1 MVVRM
6 VNASTRLSFAIK
18 MTFNDNRYYRD
29 SYMYMTV
36 RMVNASTRLSLAI
49 KMTCKDNR
57 YYRDSY
63 MTRRVEKLRHYVE
76 LYHQHDL

>member
-29 SYMYMTV
+29 SYMTV
-36 RMVNASTRLSLAI
+36 RMVNASTRLSFAI

-63 MTRRVEKLRHYVE
+63 MTRRMEKLRHNVE

>member
-1 MVVRM
+1 MTLRMVNASTRLNFAIKMTFKDNRYYRDSYMTRRM

-18 MTFNDNRYYRD
+18 MTF
-29 SYMYMTV
+29 
-36 RMVNASTRLSLAI
+36 
-49 KMTCKDNR
+49 KDNR

-63 MTRRVEKLRHYVE
+63 MTRRMEKPPHYVE